1 MAATI
6 VLKPHPKKGDL
17 AIAIIA
23 GGKLDPPA
31 WGRYTTIGPFDR
43 ENTARSFKR
52 ADLPAVVGK
61 LAGLAFTVE
70 PALAEGAEAAREE
83 TLSRVAL
90 AEARVITAEAR
101 SGRTLYPFQRDG
113 ARWLASRKTA
123 LLADEMGTGKTA
135 QSLIAAG
142 SRLVV
147 VCPASLR
154 QNWIREARIWR
165 PDLRGTTIDGVGA
178 FRWPAEGEMVV
189 IGYEGLP
196 ASAIELDG
204 DPKNPNDK
212 GLRGVALMVA
222 QQGKALSPAKAIVL
236 AGGLRTGDCPEG
248 VTLVADEGHAFK
260 GSVRKTARVERWRA
274 LADVVRAHGGSTW
287 VLTATPLLNKP
298 QELWN
303 VAMCAGI
310 AVEAFGGFRSFC
322 EMAGVVQGR
331 FALEWYP
338 HKADHD
344 ALAWR
349 LRPFMLR
356 RMKSEVLA
364 HLPPKQRQT
373 VTVSIA
379 PKAAEQ
385 KALDAGLAML
395 ADGAPPEDLDP
406 RMPEFKKLSRALAV
420 LGGLKYEASL
430 DLLASYEDAN
440 EPIVV
445 FSTHQA
451 SVDALKAREGWVGF
465 HGGTPEDERQQ
476 AVDAF
481 QRGDAK
487 GIALTIQ
494 AGGVGITLTRARTA
508 IFLERSWTPALD
520 AQAEDR
526 IHRIGQEAAHVTY
539 VTVIADH
546 PIDER
551 ISDLH
556 DRKEAFGIGV
566 NAAARTKDETAYAP
580 PPALFVGGALDF
592 ATWQAEFLAEK
603 EAADAAAREWA
614 ASRGEREAA
623 AKLERAK
630 DRREKRKQGIR
641 AAQGGVRSDLR
652 FGPQS
657 ERDQWLMSALTQ
669 LALDDEDFSSLENER
684 GFSKSTTGT
693 GHALAWTVDLGW
705 TREQWGEA
713 ARIAT
718 IHRLQV
724 GTYKG

>member
-1 MAATI
+1 MPATI

-17 AIAIIA
+17 AIAVIA
-23 GGKLDPPA
+23 GGKLDGPA
-31 WGRYTTIGPFDR
+31 WGRYSAIGPFDR

-52 ADLPAVVGK
+52 ADLPAIVGK
-61 LAGLAFTVE
+61 LAGIAVTVD
-70 PALAEGAEAAREE
+70 PALAAGADAAREA
-83 TLSRVAL
+83 TL
-90 AEARVITAEAR
+90 ARVEGATARVTAAEAR

-113 ARWLASRKTA
+113 ARWLASRQTA

-135 QSLIAAG
+135 QGLIAAG
-142 SRLVV
+142 TRLVV

-154 QNWIREARIWR
+154 QNWIREAAIWR
-165 PDLRGTTIDGVGA
+165 PDLRGATVDGVGA

-189 IGYEGLP
+189 LGYEGLP
-196 ASAIELDG
+196 ASAEELADLASEER
-204 DPKNPNDK
+204 NAK
-212 GLRGVALMVA
+212 G
-222 QQGKALSPAKAIVL
+222 QGKTLSPAKALVL
-236 AGGLRTGDCPEG
+236 AGGVRTGDCPEG
-248 VTLVADEGHAFK
+248 VTLIADEGHAFK
-260 GSVRKTARVERWRA
+260 GSVRKTTRVERWRA
-274 LADVVRAHGGSTW
+274 LADTVREHGGSTW

-303 VAMCAGI
+303 VAMCAGVAI
-310 AVEAFGGFRSFC
+310 EAFGGFRTFC
-322 EMAGVVQGR
+322 EIAGGVQGR
-331 FALEWYP
+331 FALEWMP
-338 HKADHD
+338 HRANND
-344 ALAWR
+344 AIAEA
-349 LRPFMLR
+349 LRPVMLR
-356 RMKSEVLA
+356 RLKAEVLS

-373 VTVSIA
+373 ITVTIA
-379 PKAAEQ
+379 PKSAEQ

-395 ADGAPPEDLDP
+395 ANGAPPEDLDP
-406 RMPEFKKLSRALAV
+406 RMPEFKRLSRALAV
-420 LGGLKYEASL
+420 LGGLKYEAAL
-430 DLLASYEDAN
+430 DLLASYEDAG

-465 HGGTPEDERQQ
+465 HGGTPEDERQA

-487 GIALTIQ
+487 GIAVTIQ

-526 IHRIGQEAAHVTY
+526 IHRIGQGASHVQY

-551 ISDLH
+551 ISELH
-556 DRKEAFGIGV
+556 DRKKAFAVGV
-566 NAAARTKDETAYAP
+566 DGAARAKDDEAYVP
-580 PPALFVGGALDF
+580 PPALFVGGTLDF
-592 ATWQAEFLAEK
+592 ATWEAAFLAEK
-603 EAADAAAREWA
+603 EAADAAAREWNA
-614 ASRGEREAA
+614 HRGEREAA

-630 DRREKRKQGIR
+630 ERREKRKQGIR
-641 AAQGGVRSDLR
+641 AAQGGVRSELR
-652 FGPQS
+652 FGPKD
-657 ERDQWLMSALTQ
+657 ERDHFLMAALTQ
-669 LALDDEDFSSLENER
+669 LALDDEDFSFLENER

-718 IHRLQV
+718 IHRSQV